1 MGARANFLQTV
12 RVYGWEPDPRQTVT
26 RSWSNRERVQDPHAF
41 TKPAAHGGTWHIYLD
56 YRNRSSYH
64 QNYDDTL
71 RKVEV
76 RHRDAEG
83 EMDERSTLDRPDTFR
98 TFIALW
104 EATADPA
111 KKNGGTLRDRA
122 TLLVADVDLVMWL
135 AAEITHKHALEM
147 KAESDR
153 REQDRRERD
162 RPLPLTP
169 EGQKSW
175 WEVKRSL
182 YDAADHI
189 YKSDGK
195 SDLAALIV
203 AARRALAR
211 VEDAVNADVQAQIE
225 ALEAVTA

>member
-12 RVYGWEPDPRQTVT
+12 RVHGWEPDPRQTVT
-26 RSWSNRERVQDPHAF
+26 RNWSDRERVQDPHAF

-83 EMDERSTLDRPDTFR
+83 EVTLQRTLVRPDSYYTSVP
-98 TFIALW
+98 LW
-104 EATADPA
+104 TATDDPA
-111 KKNGGTLRDRA
+111 KPNGGSLREHA

-135 AAEITHKHALEM
+135 AEEVQHKFELQDRAERE
-147 KAESDR
+147 R
-153 REQDRRERD
+153 RKQDRRERA

-169 EGQKSW
+169 EGQQDWRRRKS
-175 WEVKRSL
+175 EFK
-182 YDAADHI
+182 DAASKIWDA
-189 YKSDGK
+189 DGK
-195 SDLAALIV
+195 SDLAELIV

-211 VEDAVNADVQAQIE
+211 VEDAVDADVQARIE
-225 ALEAVTA
+225 ALEAVNV

>member
-71 RKVEV
+71 RRVEV

-83 EMDERSTLDRPDTFR
+83 EVTLQRTLVRPDSFR

-122 TLLVADVDLVMWL
+122 TLLVADVDLVAWL
-135 AAEITHKHALEM
+135 AEEVQHRIELQDRAERE
-147 KAESDR
+147 R
-153 REQDRRERD
+153 REQDRRERA

-169 EGQKSW
+169 EGQQDWWRRKS
-175 WEVKRSL
+175 EFK
-182 YDAADHI
+182 DAASKIWDA
-189 YKSDGK
+189 DGK
-195 SDLAALIV
+195 SDLAELIV

-211 VEDAVNADVQAQIE
+211 VEDAVDADVQARIE
-225 ALEAVTA
+225 ALETVNV